1 LGHQDSSHPENT
13 NVLTKNGYKKAKEIV
28 EGDILLTVNFDNIP
42 EGDEE
47 CSVGRV
53 TKHCMNLVEMW
64 ESDNLENISYSE
76 STVTGINEQVYD
88 EIVRINNDE
97 KYDLSTQEQ
106 IVVKRDNKYKFIT
119 SSDLIVNDQI
129 VSYKDNVIEFINIE
143 TVEIIPQETHVFLIY
158 RDPWG
163 LLVAESMLAY
173 NGCKTL
179 N

>member
-1 LGHQDSSHPENT
+1 
-13 NVLTKNGYKKAKEIV
+13 
-28 EGDILLTVNFDNIP
+28 
-42 EGDEE
+42 
-47 CSVGRV
+47 
-53 TKHCMNLVEMW
+53 MNLVEMW
-64 ESDNLENISYSE
+64 ESDNLDNISYSE
-76 STVTGINEQVYD
+76 STVTGISEQIYD
-88 EIVRINNDE
+88 EIVRINDDE